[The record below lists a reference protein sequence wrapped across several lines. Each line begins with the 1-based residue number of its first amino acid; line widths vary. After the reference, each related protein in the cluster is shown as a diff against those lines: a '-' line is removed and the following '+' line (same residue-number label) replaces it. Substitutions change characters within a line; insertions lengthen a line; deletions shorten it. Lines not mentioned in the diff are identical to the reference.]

1 MESHYKLTSE
11 MAMHVISTS
20 TQDGTR
26 CLHHSW
32 SELELI
38 NSCNY
43 CRVIWH
49 SNDHLMYP
57 SLVKTKARWVLFWF
71 VWLFAPVSK
80 GLNMWWPETDQQH
93 SSSIHKSISWPT
105 ALVASKTL
113 SLERKFPHEPVV
125 ALQRTSH
132 SEKLIPRM
140 GYQSMC
146 RISGGE
152 VTANGIKSSEL
163 H

>member
-57 SLVKTKARWVLFWF
+57 SLVKTEARWVLFWF
-71 VWLFAPVSK
+71 GLFFAPVSK

-113 SLERKFPHEPVV
+113 WLKMCPACLWEEVSTWACRGTVCCS
-125 ALQRTSH
+125 ARR
-132 SEKLIPRM
+132 IPK
-140 GYQSMC
+140 
-146 RISGGE
+146 
-152 VTANGIKSSEL
+152 N
-163 H
+163 